1 MHNYPKD
8 QVKRAIEILEAMLLE
23 DAPSLS
29 YEFEKYYE
37 YMKICWRHK
46 QEQSEAL
53 SKYESAMSKVVNN
66 NVNKELK
73 T

>member
-1 MHNYPKD
+1 MLNYPKD
-8 QVKRAIEILEAMLLE
+8 QVKQAIEILEAMLQ
-23 DAPSLS
+23 DNAPSLS

-37 YMKICWRHK
+37 YMKLCWKHK

-53 SKYESAMSKVVNN
+53 SKFENAMSKVMNN

>member
-1 MHNYPKD
+1 MFNYPKD
-8 QVKRAIEILEAMLLE
+8 QVKQAIEILEAMLQ
-23 DAPSLS
+23 DNAPSLT

-37 YMKICWRHK
+37 YMKLCWRHK

-53 SKYESAMSKVVNN
+53 SKFENAMSKVVNN

>member
-1 MHNYPKD
+1 MLNYPKD
-8 QVKRAIEILEAMLLE
+8 QVKQAIEILEAMLQ
-23 DAPSLS
+23 DNAPSLS

-37 YMKICWRHK
+37 YMKLCWKHK

-53 SKYESAMSKVVNN
+53 SKFENAMSKVVNN

>member
-1 MHNYPKD
+1 MLNYPKD
-8 QVKRAIEILEAMLLE
+8 QVKKAIEILEAMLQ
-23 DAPSLS
+23 DNAPSLS

-37 YMKICWRHK
+37 YMKLCWKHK

-53 SKYESAMSKVVNN
+53 SKFENAMSKVVNN

>member
-1 MHNYPKD
+1 MFNYPKD
-8 QVKRAIEILEAMLLE
+8 QVKKAIEILEAMLQ
-23 DAPSLS
+23 DNAPSLT

-37 YMKICWRHK
+37 YMKLCWRHK

-53 SKYESAMSKVVNN
+53 SKFENAMSKVVNN